1 MNRGRDMIIY
11 PDMDITPQDVINVIE
26 KLKLKYKI
34 FYIKSEEEA
43 DKELPPPDTVYI
55 YVIQK

>member
-1 MNRGRDMIIY
+1 
-11 PDMDITPQDVINVIE
+11 MDITPQDVIHVIE
-26 KLKLKYKI
+26 KLKLKYQI

-43 DKELPPPDTVYI
+43 KELPPPDAVYI